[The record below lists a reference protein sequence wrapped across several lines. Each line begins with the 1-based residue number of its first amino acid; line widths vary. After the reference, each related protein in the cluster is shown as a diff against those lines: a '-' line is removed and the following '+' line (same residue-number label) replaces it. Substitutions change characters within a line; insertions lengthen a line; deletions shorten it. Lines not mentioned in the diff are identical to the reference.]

1 MERFKDVNRVA
12 ILNGLDA
19 DQMKLLEP
27 LFEKFSCSPG
37 RVIFQQGEQAD
48 FLYLLIDGKVDMSFK
63 PYDGNPITISHIGE
77 GGLFG
82 WSAVVGSDKYTS
94 SAVAIEAVNAVRV
107 HGSDLRKICREHP
120 KAGKEILE
128 RLADG
133 VSSRWKDSHKQ
144 VQSIL
149 IQGMTKNLRY
159 A

>member
-1 MERFKDVNRVA
+1 VNRVA
-12 ILNGLDA
+12 IFKELNA
-19 DQMKLLEP
+19 DQIKLLEP

-37 RVIFQQGEQAD
+37 TVIFQQGEKAR

-63 PYDGNPITISHIGE
+63 PYDGIPITISHVGK

-82 WSAVVGSDKYTS
+82 WSAVVGSDTYTS
-94 SAVAIEAVNAVRV
+94 SAVAIEAVEAFRV
-107 HGSDLRKICREHP
+107 HGSDLRRFCREHP
-120 KAGKEILE
+120 EAGREILE

-133 VSSRWKDSHKQ
+133 VSLRWKDAHKQ

-149 IQGMTKNLRY
+149 FQSMIEKLRY